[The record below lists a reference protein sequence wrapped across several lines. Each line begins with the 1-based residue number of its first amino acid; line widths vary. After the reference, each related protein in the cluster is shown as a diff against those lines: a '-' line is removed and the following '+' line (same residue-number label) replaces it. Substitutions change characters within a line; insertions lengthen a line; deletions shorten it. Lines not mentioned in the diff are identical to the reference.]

1 MREKTIVSAAHK
13 CKRLKVFAQAKIH
26 VSEIKFFSARLQII
40 PPNIEKVTFY
50 LNIPANLNSTLC
62 QSFAFL
68 PEVTSTDRERGW
80 VGYQEKVEYA

>member
-1 MREKTIVSAAHK
+1 M
-13 CKRLKVFAQAKIH
+13 
-26 VSEIKFFSARLQII
+26 FSAHLWIV

-80 VGYQEKVEYA
+80 VGY